1 MKTNNSPSERRQY
14 FRISDTVKLEIN
26 LEPPLSTEN
35 GVYQGLSEIRDIS
48 SQTRHLYHQIANSQP
63 HIAEYLLA
71 LDKKIDCLGSM
82 ITHKKQAKAAS
93 SRQNIQLSE
102 GGFGSHFCKYY
113 IPGSTVHIQMTLFPN
128 KQTLSF
134 SAAVIY
140 CLKIELSDKTTYQ
153 TGFKFESLS
162 SGDAQLIARH
172 IIQKQSLDRK
182 NSHKLK
188 TQA

>member
-1 MKTNNSPSERRQY
+1 MKKNNKLSERRQY
-14 FRISDTVKLEIN
+14 FRISDTVKLDIN

-63 HIAEYLLA
+63 LIAEYLLA
-71 LDKKIDCLGSM
+71 LDKKIDCLSNM
-82 ITHKKQAKAAS
+82 VTHKKQTETPS
-93 SRQNIQLSE
+93 DRHNIQLSE
-102 GGFGSHFCKYY
+102 GGFGSHLCKYY
-113 IPGSTVHIQMTLFPN
+113 IPGSIVHIQMTLFPN

-134 SAAVIY
+134 NATVIY
-140 CLKIELSDKTTYQ
+140 CLKIEFNDKTSYQ

-162 SGDAQLIARH
+162 SGDAQFIARH
-172 IIQKQSLDRK
+172 IIQKQSIDRK
-182 NSHKLK
+182 NNNELK